1 MSTTVLRRLLGVL
14 MFAGMLLVLPGAAPA
29 GAACEGD
36 ITPVSPNSGPLGLS
50 TSPPKSPPKGDPLKD
65 KNVSWLDTYGPSTK
79 WNTYDLGCGPDLLNN
94 PTSKPLTA
102 QANYFT
108 DWALLPVIVGDAM
121 EDWVSDDPFD
131 FLDSTVAE
139 IQEKMRFQVV
149 GLLLPLSI
157 AGLGIWLIYRARKAE
172 FHETANAAVGALL
185 IVGVA
190 MFLLQYPQRA
200 NDTFQEVID
209 GGVTIAQSPFG
220 AETDFSDVMF
230 REVVYTHW
238 LAGELG
244 DADSTV
250 AKKYGPDLY
259 RSQHLTYFEVAEAQK
274 AEAAAAAANEV
285 DGPECDPLTT
295 ANCDPPASG
304 KPPPCVELGHN
315 KCATA
320 MDDLVEK
327 KQKEYK
333 DVASKV
339 EDEDEGAYAVLT
351 GKDGADSRPGVAT
364 LMGIYL
370 WVTSFFYIVAQFM
383 LGLSLL
389 LIRVFII
396 CFPIVALLA
405 VFPQYRDK
413 ARSLIDLLAA
423 AFIGG
428 LKFILA
434 SGIYSTVA
442 HGILGAPTSLMVKLI
457 LLLITGVAAIM
468 IVKPVRTLKT
478 MVPGAD
484 PYHSYG
490 ARMLKGAVD
499 FAFTKQ
505 AVEQGVAA
513 GQLAAPAAPSGKHR
527 GASYRAEQETLPP
540 LPPTYPGTAP
550 QQPPT
555 RIFAEQIHP
564 EQRPMHEIETVVV
577 AVGAPRQPQALSAGG
592 SSNTILV
599 DDQVAARPSTAIV
612 VPRSLADHQIFRT
625 SGAWDE
631 NRIAEP
637 APAAPIVDDRGNE
650 FYPIYRTRDDRSRV
664 GV

>member
-1 MSTTVLRRLLGVL
+1 
-14 MFAGMLLVLPGAAPA
+14 MFAGLLLVLPGAAPA

-50 TSPPKSPPKGDPLKD
+50 TSPPKNPPKSDPLKD
-65 KNVSWLDTYGPSTK
+65 KDAPWLDTYGPSTK

-121 EDWVSDDPFD
+121 EDWVADDPFD

-139 IQEKMRFQVV
+139 IQEKMRFQVI

-157 AGLGIWLIYRARKAE
+157 AGLGLWLLYRARKAE
-172 FHETANAAVGALL
+172 FHETADAAVGALL

-244 DADSTV
+244 DADSAV

-259 RSQHLTYFEVAEAQK
+259 RSQHLTYAEVAEA
-274 AEAAAAAANEV
+274 EAADEAADAGGADPQN
-285 DGPECDPLTT
+285 PECID
-295 ANCDPPASG
+295 
-304 KPPPCVELGHN
+304 VGHN
-315 KCATA
+315 DCPSSMDGLNKEKQTLFKDTA
-320 MDDLVEK
+320 EKVEK
-327 KQKEYK
+327 ENP
-333 DVASKV
+333 
-339 EDEDEGAYAVLT
+339 EAYNVLT
-351 GKDGADSRPGVAT
+351 GKDGADTRPGVAT

-468 IVKPVRTLKT
+468 IVKPIRTLKT

-513 GQLAAPAAPSGKHR
+513 GQLAAPATAGAKHR
-527 GASYRAEQETLPP
+527 GTSYRAEQETLPP
-540 LPPTYPGTAP
+540 LPPTYPPTAP
-550 QQPPT
+550 QRPPT

-564 EQRPMHEIETVVV
+564 EQPPMREIETVVV
-577 AVGAPRQPQALSAGG
+577 AVGAPRQPQALAAGG
-592 SSNTILV
+592 SSTSILV
-599 DDQVAARPSTAIV
+599 EDQVVSRPRTAIT
-612 VPRSLADHQIFRT
+612 VPSSLADHQIFRT

-631 NRIAEP
+631 NRVSEP

>member
-1 MSTTVLRRLLGVL
+1 VSTTLLRRLLGVL
-14 MFAGMLLVLPGAAPA
+14 MFAGLLLVLPGAAPA

-50 TSPPKSPPKGDPLKD
+50 TSPPKNPPKSDPLKD
-65 KNVSWLDTYGPSTK
+65 KDAPWLDTYGPSTK

-121 EDWVSDDPFD
+121 EDWVADDPFD

-157 AGLGIWLIYRARKAE
+157 AGLGLWLLYRARKAE
-172 FHETANAAVGALL
+172 FHETADAAVGALL

-259 RSQHLTYFEVAEAQK
+259 RSQHLTYAEVAEAETRQ
-274 AEAAAAAANEV
+274 AEMDANA
-285 DGPECDPLTT
+285 CDPLTQPDKDCTDNNQQSGSTEQCPYGPCSTT
-295 ANCDPPASG
+295 AR
-304 KPPPCVELGHN
+304 EMLN
-315 KCATA
+315 K
-320 MDDLVEK
+320 E
-327 KQKEYK
+327 KQKLFK
-333 DVASKV
+333 DTAEKV
-339 EDEDEGAYAVLT
+339 EDEDPGAYDVLT
-351 GKDGADSRPGVAT
+351 GKDGADSRPGVAS
-364 LMGIYL
+364 LMGVYL

-468 IVKPVRTLKT
+468 IVKPIRTLKT

-513 GQLAAPAAPSGKHR
+513 GQLAAPATAGAKHR
-527 GASYRAEQETLPP
+527 GTSYRAEQETLPP
-540 LPPTYPGTAP
+540 LPPTYPPTAP
-550 QQPPT
+550 QRPPT

-564 EQRPMHEIETVVV
+564 EQPPVREIETVVV
-577 AVGAPRQPQALSAGG
+577 AVAAPRQPQALAAGG
-592 SSNTILV
+592 GSTSILV
-599 DDQVAARPSTAIV
+599 EDQVVARPRTAV
-612 VPRSLADHQIFRT
+612 TVPSSLADHQIFRT

-631 NRIAEP
+631 NRVSEP

>member
-1 MSTTVLRRLLGVL
+1 MNTTLRRLLGVL
-14 MFAGMLLVLPGAAPA
+14 MFAGLLLVLPGAAPA

-50 TSPPKSPPKGDPLKD
+50 TSPPKNPPKGDPLKD
-65 KNVSWLDTYGPSTK
+65 KDVSWLDTYGPSTK

-172 FHETANAAVGALL
+172 FHETADAAVGALL

-200 NDTFQEVID
+200 NDTFQEVVD
-209 GGVTIAQSPFG
+209 GGVQIAQAPFG

-259 RSQHLTYFEVAEAQK
+259 RAQHLTYAEVAEAEAKEK
-274 AEAAAAAANEV
+274 ARLEALEDDECV
-285 DGPECDPLTT
+285 GFECQDPGVEDGAPDEQT
-295 ANCDPPASG
+295 
-304 KPPPCVELGHN
+304 
-315 KCATA
+315 CAFGACHTA
-320 MDDLVEK
+320 MDDLVK
-327 KQKEYK
+327 AHQKDFK
-333 DVASKV
+333 DVAGKV
-339 EDEDEGAYAVLT
+339 EDEDESAYAVLT
-351 GKDGADSRPGVAT
+351 GKDGADSRPGVAS
-364 LMGIYL
+364 LMGVYL
-370 WVTSFFYIVAQFM
+370 WVTSFFYILAQFM

-405 VFPQYRDK
+405 VFPQYREK

-423 AFIGG
+423 AFMGG

-442 HGILGAPTSLMVKLI
+442 TGILGAPTSLMVKLI

-505 AVEQGVAA
+505 AVEQGTAA
-513 GQLAAPAAPSGKHR
+513 GQLAAPAPSAKHR
-527 GASYRAEQETLPP
+527 GTSYRAEQETLPP
-540 LPPTYPGTAP
+540 LPPAYAPSAP
-550 QQPPT
+550 QRPPT

-564 EQRPMHEIETVVV
+564 EQPPVREIETMAV
-577 AVGAPRQPQALSAGG
+577 AVGARRQPAALAAGG

-599 DDQVAARPSTAIV
+599 EDQVVSRPHTTIA

-631 NRIAEP
+631 NRIPEP
-637 APAAPIVDDRGNE
+637 VPAAPIVDDRGNE